1 MQNVNLFVVFIEG
14 ILSFFSPCILP
25 ILPIYLSILSNSSV
39 ENLKEGK
46 TNFIKSSLFKNTIL
60 FTLGISTTFFIL
72 GSSVR
77 VLSMFF
83 NENKDLIMFIGGII
97 IIIMGLFYMGIIKS
111 SILNREKR
119 LNVKF
124 KEMKAI
130 TAYLLGFTFSFGWT
144 PCIGPILAS
153 VLVMVS
159 SSTNHLNANLLIVV
173 YTIGFILPFIITAM
187 FYSKLFKT
195 IDKIKSNMEIIKK
208 IGGVIL
214 IISGIL
220 MMINGFESVSKHFNI
235 SQQNKVE
242 NNQSMNQEDKKQG
255 NSNGGTQGESGDKDN
270 QNESNNE
277 NNDSGSDDEER
288 IKSIDFTLTDQYGKT
303 HKLSDYEGKVVFLN
317 FWATWCPPCKEE
329 MPHIEQL
336 YKDYK
341 KNNED
346 VVILG
351 VASPNLGRE
360 GSREH
365 VINFLK
371 DEGYTFPVALDE
383 DGELAYQYGINA
395 FPTTFIID
403 KEGYVTQYI
412 PGAMNKETMKSFIEN
427 QKNKKY

>member
-1 MQNVNLFVVFIEG
+1 MQNVNLFLVFIEG
-14 ILSFFSPCILP
+14 IVSFFSPCILP
-25 ILPIYLSILSNSSV
+25 ILPIYLSILSNSSI
-39 ENLKEGK
+39 ESLKEGK
-46 TNFIKSSLFKNTIL
+46 TNFIRSSLFKNTI
-60 FTLGISTTFFIL
+60 FFALGISTTFFIL

-83 NENKDLIMFIGGII
+83 SENKDLIMFIGGII

-119 LNVKF
+119 FNVKF

-130 TAYLLGFTFSFGWT
+130 TAFILGFTFSFGWT

-159 SSTNHLNANLLIVV
+159 SSTNHLSANLLIAV
-173 YTIGFILPFIITAM
+173 YTIGFILPFIITSM

-208 IGGVIL
+208 IGGLIL
-214 IISGIL
+214 IVSGIL
-220 MMINGFESVSKHFNI
+220 MMVNGFGSISKHFNI
-235 SQQNKVE
+235 PQNSKIE
-242 NNQSMNQEDKKQG
+242 SNQEDNKQA
-255 NSNGGTQGESGDKDN
+255 NSNNKEDSSSDTGGQKDSNDGNNESGAK
-270 QNESNNE
+270 
-277 NNDSGSDDEER
+277 DEER

-371 DEGYTFPVALDE
+371 EEGYTFPVALDE
-383 DGELAYQYGINA
+383 DGALAYQYGINA

-412 PGAMNKETMKSFIEN
+412 PGAMDKETMASFIEN
-427 QKNKKY
+427 QRNK

>member
-1 MQNVNLFVVFIEG
+1 MQNVNLFLVFIEG
-14 ILSFFSPCILP
+14 IVSFFSPCILP

-46 TNFIKSSLFKNTIL
+46 TSFIGSSLFKNTI
-60 FTLGISTTFFIL
+60 FFALGISTTFFIL
-72 GSSVR
+72 GSSVK

-119 LNVKF
+119 FNVKF

-130 TAYLLGFTFSFGWT
+130 TAFILGFTFSFGWT

-159 SSTNHLNANLLIVV
+159 SSSNHLSANLLIAV

-208 IGGVIL
+208 IGGIIL
-214 IISGIL
+214 IVSGIL
-220 MMINGFESVSKHFNI
+220 MMVNGFGSISKHFNT
-235 SQQNKVE
+235 SQNSKIESKQEENKRE
-242 NNQSMNQEDKKQG
+242 NSTDKEENSDG
-255 NSNGGTQGESGDKDN
+255 NNSQKD
-270 QNESNNE
+270 SNND
-277 NNDSGSDDEER
+277 NNDNGSNDEDR

-329 MPHIEQL
+329 MPYIEQL
-336 YKDYK
+336 YKDYN
-341 KNNED
+341 KNNDD

-365 VINFLK
+365 VVNFLK
-371 DEGYTFPVALDE
+371 DQGYTFPVVLDE
-383 DGELAYQYGINA
+383 DGALAYQYGINA

-412 PGAMNKETMKSFIEN
+412 PGAMDKATMASFIEN
-427 QKNKKY
+427 QRNK